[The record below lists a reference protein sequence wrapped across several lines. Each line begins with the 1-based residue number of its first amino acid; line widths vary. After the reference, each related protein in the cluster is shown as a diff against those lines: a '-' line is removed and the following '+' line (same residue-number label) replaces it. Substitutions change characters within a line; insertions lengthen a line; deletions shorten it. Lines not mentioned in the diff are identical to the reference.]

1 MQCRTWLPEG
11 SLLGHLFVGLGASMA
26 EVKHLTAEE
35 LEAGLEEIRQSPKDL
50 GVLRMIVRRPGM
62 GVREV
67 LEEGRLTLGEGLAGD
82 NWATRGC
89 PLTADGAAHPEMQLN
104 VMNARAVALVAGEP
118 ARWPLAGDQL
128 YVDLD
133 LSADNL
139 PPGSR
144 LLVGTAVIEVT
155 AVPHNG
161 CKKFV
166 ERFGKDAVVFVNSE
180 VGKQLHM
187 RGVNAK
193 VFRPGVVRVG
203 DVVRKV

>member
-1 MQCRTWLPEG
+1 
-11 SLLGHLFVGLGASMA
+11 MA
-26 EVKHLTAEE
+26 DLKRSTEE
-35 LEAGLEEIRQSPKDL
+35 LEAGLEVIMQSPKDG
-50 GVLRMIVRRPGM
+50 GVLQLIVRRPRE

-67 LEEGRLTLGEGLAGD
+67 LEVGELTLDEGLQGD

-104 VMNARAVALVAGEP
+104 IMNARVIALVAQSRE
-118 ARWPLAGDQL
+118 RWPLAGDQF
-128 YVDLD
+128 YIDLD

-139 PPGSR
+139 PPGTR
-144 LLVGTAVIEVT
+144 LQFGTATIEIT

-166 ERFGKDAVVFVNSE
+166 ERFGKDAVIFVNSE
-180 VGKQLHM
+180 IGKRLHL

-193 VFRPGVVRVG
+193 VVRPGVVRVG